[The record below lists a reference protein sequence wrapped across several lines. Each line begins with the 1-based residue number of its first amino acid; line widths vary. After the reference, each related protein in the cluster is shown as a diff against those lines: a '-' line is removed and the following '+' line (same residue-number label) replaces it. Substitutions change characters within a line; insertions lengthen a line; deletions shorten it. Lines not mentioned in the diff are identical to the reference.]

1 MLRGNVL
8 SGAPF
13 RVAILCLFIFILI
26 LLVMGS
32 LLYAR
37 TQSSMFRELEAQ
49 IRGETILLQQVF
61 DEGGKAALIDV
72 ITQLEEPVIA
82 EQRIAGL
89 FDSEG
94 KRLAGNAPM
103 APDFVGWRTR
113 TLTVTAPGASDQ
125 YHLFTARLETSTL
138 VVGRSTQF
146 ITATLKQLLYDFA
159 FAGVL
164 GALASLLIGYLV
176 SKRMF
181 VKLARLAGI
190 LDSVSRG
197 DMQVRLP
204 VDKSNDQIDRVSQ
217 QINAHLDQ
225 LAMLMSATR
234 NTVNSIAHDLRAPLN
249 RTYLLLQDALEAQD
263 ADSKTGKLID
273 DAGKEL
279 NKVNEII
286 DTILRIA
293 RIQGGSDQPYFNV
306 FSLTEQVSDLA
317 DIFQPII
324 ESADQVLIRKIPS
337 TPDVQVYGDK
347 KMLRQMLVNLIENA
361 ICHCPAGTQITLVTG
376 KTPQHGGFVQVVDT
390 GPGIDESL
398 REKVLE
404 PFFRVDA
411 SRTSP
416 GSGLGLTL
424 VKAIVMRHAAELSLE
439 DNEPGLRVT
448 VTFPPIQPG
457 MDTGS

>member
-1 MLRGNVL
+1 
-8 SGAPF
+8 
-13 RVAILCLFIFILI
+13 
-26 LLVMGS
+26 
-32 LLYAR
+32 
-37 TQSSMFRELEAQ
+37 
-49 IRGETILLQQVF
+49 
-61 DEGGKAALIDV
+61 
-72 ITQLEEPVIA
+72 
-82 EQRIAGL
+82 
-89 FDSEG
+89 
-94 KRLAGNAPM
+94 
-103 APDFVGWRTR
+103 
-113 TLTVTAPGASDQ
+113 VTAPGASDQ

-204 VDKSNDQIDRVSQ
+204 VDKSDDQIDRVSQ

-263 ADSKTGKLID
+263 ADSQTGKLID

-293 RIQGGSDQPYFNV
+293 RIQGGSDQPYFSV
-306 FSLTEQVSDLA
+306 FSLNEQVSDLA

-324 ESADQVLIRKIPS
+324 ESADQVLIREIPS

-347 KMLRQMLVNLIENA
+347 KMVRQMLVNLIENA

-376 KTPQHGGFVQVVDT
+376 GTPQRGGFVQVADT
-390 GPGIDESL
+390 GPGIDEGL